1 MGRRPTPQL
10 LPAPQ
15 TIPPPPPPRLYPA
28 GYLAATARELP
39 LVSLPSRSARNSNRP
54 FARQLDGWGGGEVW
68 ARAWAW
74 GYEGLASVCMIPDLR
89 IWSPNTHI
97 KAKVTRAHGGWRRQQ
112 LQLSK
117 RGSSESGV
125 DLEGEWG
132 WGREDGTGLRQKGHP
147 IDSLAGFPRIHM
159 PRASR
164 RGGWGEEA
172 AVRRCVRGPEPRRPP
187 QPLFLN
193 F

>member
-10 LPAPQ
+10 PPAPQ
-15 TIPPPPPPRLYPA
+15 TIPLPPPPRLYPA
-28 GYLAATARELP
+28 GYLAATARDLP
-39 LVSLPSRSARNSNRP
+39 LVSLPSGSARNSNRP

-74 GYEGLASVCMIPDLR
+74 GYEGLASVCMVPDLR
-89 IWSPNTHI
+89 IWSPNTHS

-112 LQLSK
+112 FQLSK
-117 RGSSESGV
+117 RGSSVWGGSRRRVGV
-125 DLEGEWG
+125 GKRGWHWAAAEGSPH
-132 WGREDGTGLRQKGHP
+132 RFPSR
-147 IDSLAGFPRIHM
+147 FPRIPM

>member
-1 MGRRPTPQL
+1 M
-10 LPAPQ
+10 
-15 TIPPPPPPRLYPA
+15 
-28 GYLAATARELP
+28 AATAKDLP
-39 LVSLPSRSARNSNRP
+39 LVSLPSWSAHNSNRP

-74 GYEGLASVCMIPDLR
+74 GYEGLASVCMVPDLR

-132 WGREDGTGLRQKGHP
+132 WGTEDGTRLQQKGHP
-147 IDSLAGFPRIHM
+147 IDSLAGFPRIPM

-164 RGGWGEEA
+164 RGGWGWG
-172 AVRRCVRGPEPRRPP
+172 RRRQLSEDASVAPSLGSRSS
-187 QPLFLN
+187 LYF
-193 F
+193 